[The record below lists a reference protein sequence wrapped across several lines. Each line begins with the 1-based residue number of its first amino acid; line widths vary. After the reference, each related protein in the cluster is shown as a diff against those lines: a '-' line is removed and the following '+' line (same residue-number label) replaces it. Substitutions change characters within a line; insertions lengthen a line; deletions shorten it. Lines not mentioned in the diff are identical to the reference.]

1 MRHGLRR
8 SVQPKLVHTLLRLPA
23 SLGYPIDHKKET
35 PRREGNQRTIN
46 SGLFRFM
53 RATDNGDLRHVNEL
67 VELCAQKLAD
77 NTLANLLRS
86 HTLRL
91 PALEVS
97 GTVLPPTLT
106 NHCPSFS
113 LFSFLSAR
121 ACA

>member
-1 MRHGLRR
+1 
-8 SVQPKLVHTLLRLPA
+8 
-23 SLGYPIDHKKET
+23 
-35 PRREGNQRTIN
+35 
-46 SGLFRFM
+46 
-53 RATDNGDLRHVNEL
+53 
-67 VELCAQKLAD
+67 
-77 NTLANLLRS
+77 LANLLRS